1 MIRIHPASTVLRIA
15 AAAAFA
21 AVLLVPLA
29 SQQPPPSGSAIFWNV
44 SIVDLDAGATVPGMA
59 VEVAGGRIVRVEPAR
74 GTPPTDLQV
83 IDGQARFLL
92 PGLWDSHVHLTK
104 VGEPSLAMFLAHGV
118 TSVRDMG
125 SDLAEVQAWRAAI
138 ASGSRAGPRIKTS
151 GPILE
156 SRANVER
163 MKREKTVEPV
173 DRLRVPVGTPDEA
186 RAAVAKLAGAGA
198 DFLKVRTVA
207 NPETFKALVAA
218 ARERNLKLTG
228 HPQARVDDVID
239 ARMASIEHMLTLPP
253 LDLPPDRRR
262 WVFLSYEAAQAAMK
276 KDPRRR
282 FVTTYL
288 ASDWAEQLE
297 EKRPADAAR
306 EIQTFVKMAPLFFRD
321 LREMHAAGVTFV
333 AGSDTGVGMIHPG
346 WSLHGELESLVQNVG
361 LTPAEALR
369 TATINPAAFFGL
381 DKELGAI
388 KPGYRADLLLV
399 AGDPLRDVR
408 RTMQIAG
415 VMQDGRWLDRKTLAA
430 LLESAAR
437 AARGR

>member
-1 MIRIHPASTVLRIA
+1 
-15 AAAAFA
+15 
-21 AVLLVPLA
+21 
-29 SQQPPPSGSAIFWNV
+29 
-44 SIVDLDAGATVPGMA
+44 
-59 VEVAGGRIVRVEPAR
+59 
-74 GTPPTDLQV
+74 
-83 IDGQARFLL
+83 
-92 PGLWDSHVHLTK
+92 VHLTK

-253 LDLPPDRRR
+253 LDLPPDHRRALFDR
-262 WVFLSYEAAQAAMK
+262 LKGAGVWIGTTTVNLEHWVFLSYEAAQAAMK